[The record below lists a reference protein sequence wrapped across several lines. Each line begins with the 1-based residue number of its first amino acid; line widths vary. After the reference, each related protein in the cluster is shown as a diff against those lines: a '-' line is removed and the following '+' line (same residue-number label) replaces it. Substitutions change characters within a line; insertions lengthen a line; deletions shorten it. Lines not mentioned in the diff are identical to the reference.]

1 MYKTCDKLLDRKDFE
16 TAYEIVEKSE
26 LNVRRTPCLQIRND
40 AEVACQLFSDLGTFN
55 QQGWSKVFL
64 KCENFQNTG
73 SFKLRGVSTQFV
85 AALNE
90 FSGSSQKIGG
100 ELELVTMSAGNYGRS
115 YAYAAKALGLP
126 ATVLMPDTAPAN
138 RAEMLRNFGLQVE
151 KMPSALLLDG
161 VRKHEANGK
170 LFMHPF
176 DDINLIAGHG
186 SLGIEILKDVPDV
199 DAIAVCC
206 GGGGLLAGVAAA
218 VKVFKP
224 SCKVYGVE
232 PETACSMQKSLEE
245 GQAAKMPT
253 AKSIAA
259 GLAPPF
265 AGENAFKHAKEFVDG
280 VVTVTEDEIKT
291 AARAAFNNGLVV
303 EPSGAAALAAF
314 MNNKFKKAEHEKK
327 FVIVLTGGNVSPEE
341 LLNIFKLSY

>member
-1 MYKTCDKLLDRKDFE
+1 MYKTCDNLLDRKDFE
-16 TAYEIVEKSE
+16 TAYEIVEKSN
-26 LNVRRTPCLQIRND
+26 LNVRRTPCLQIRSD
-40 AEVACQLFSDLGTFN
+40 SDEDEVCKLFSDLGNFN

-64 KCENFQNTG
+64 KCENLQNTG
-73 SFKLRGVSTQFV
+73 SFKLRGVSTQFA
-85 AALNE
+85 AALKE
-90 FSGSSQKIGG
+90 FSGLSQKKCG

-115 YAYAAKALGLP
+115 YAYAAQSLGLP

-138 RAEMLRNFGLQVE
+138 RAEMLRNYGLQVE
-151 KMPSALLLDG
+151 KMPSALLMDG
-161 VRKHEANGK
+161 VKKHEANGK

-186 SLGIEILKDVPDV
+186 SLGMEILKDVPDA

-218 VKVFKP
+218 VKLCKP

-232 PETACSMQKSLEE
+232 PETACSMQKSLKE
-245 GQAAKMPT
+245 GQAVKMPS
-253 AKSIAA
+253 AKSVAA

-265 AGENAFKHAKEFVDG
+265 AGENAFKHAKEFVDE
-280 VVTVTEDEIKT
+280 VVTVSEEEIKIAT
-291 AARAAFNNGLVV
+291 RAAFNNGLVV

-314 MNNKFKKAEHEKK
+314 MNDKFKKDEQEKN

-341 LLNIFKLSY
+341 LHDLFK